1 MSQATGHEGVLFA
14 AAQDVARRRGKMDSR
29 RPASVKKSRHSGV
42 SYTLADSDGDVIARL
57 PMWSVQLAARQRA
70 LLLSRLSKGRKVWS
84 TLSLGEQRVEFRT
97 RPFEIRALAWALS
110 SGRRVPQG
118 RLDRDKLLTSLL
130 LLLLAV
136 GAWLMFQDLA
146 VFLVLL
152 LPSLAF
158 VALTVNQQRSY
169 LHNLKGL
176 MARWKAAGKPDP
188 GDSLFA
194 ELQQGH

>member
-1 MSQATGHEGVLFA
+1 MGQPTGHEGVLFA

-29 RPASVKKSRHSGV
+29 RPASVKHSRHTGV

-57 PMWSVQLAARQRA
+57 PLWSVQRAARQRA
-70 LLLSRLSKGRKVWS
+70 LLLSRLAEGRKVWS
-84 TLSLGEQRVEFRT
+84 TLSLGEQRVQFRT

-110 SGRRVPQG
+110 NGRRVPQG
-118 RLDRDKLLTSLL
+118 RFDRDKLLTSLL

-136 GAWLMFQDLA
+136 AAGLITGNLA

-152 LPSLAF
+152 LPWLAF
-158 VALTVNQQRSY
+158 TVLVVKEHRAY
-169 LHNLKGL
+169 RHNLTGL
-176 MARWKAAGKPDP
+176 VARWKAAGKPDP